1 MNKKVFLVIGTIIT
15 IIITIFIIFFIDS
28 KKVVTYKVT
37 YDTNG
42 GSLIETQT
50 VKSNEKVIKPKDPTK
65 EGYIFLEWTYQGVTY
80 DFSKDVTSDLKLVAK
95 WFKRQENIETFVI
108 KFETDGGTTISN
120 QVVEKGKKI
129 EKPVIPTKEGY
140 TFIEWVY
147 NNETYDFDKAVEED
161 LVLKAI
167 WKKIDEL
174 SDNSITNNKSN
185 SNVNNKSNSN
195 NNNNSN
201 SKNNTVT
208 RYTVTFDTNGGTY
221 VESKTVDV
229 GKTIKKPDNP
239 SKNGYDFIGWNL
251 NGNLFDFNSPI
262 NSNITLTAVWSNQIW
277 DIDSSTGSIVKY
289 KGTSSDITIPSVI
302 DGVTIKK
309 INSNAFASSIL
320 KSVIIPPS
328 ITVIENSAFLKSSNK
343 NLTKVYIKD
352 SLWKSNNWN
361 SIFGT
366 SGVSYVTGDSGVLI
380 KGEYLLEGCN
390 RTPYSGT
397 CAVSRFVE
405 VINSDGIYPIYLSIN
420 DCLKANN
427 IKGIIS
433 VEIPYYVTSD
443 SYKVT
448 SLGYKNFQ
456 GWIGDNG
463 DTPQNLVV
471 IPAGSTGE
479 KHYTAVCSK

>member
-1 MNKKVFLVIGTIIT
+1 MNKKVFIVIGTIIT
-15 IIITIFIIFFIDS
+15 ISIFVFILIFINS
-28 KKVVTYKVT
+28 KKIVTYKVLF
-37 YDTNG
+37 DSDG
-42 GSLIETQT
+42 GSLIEPQT
-50 VKSNEKVIKPKDPTK
+50 VKLNEKVIKPKDPTK
-65 EGYIFLEWTYQGVTY
+65 EGYIFLEWTYQGVIF
-80 DFSKDVTSDLKLVAK
+80 DFSNDVTSDLKLVAK
-95 WFKRQENIETFVI
+95 WFKRQENAETFVI
-108 KFETDGGTTISN
+108 KFDTDGGTTISN
-120 QVVEKGKKI
+120 QVIEKGQKI
-129 EKPVIPTKEGY
+129 EKPIIPTKEGY
-140 TFIEWVY
+140 IFVEWDY
-147 NNETYDFDKAVEED
+147 NNESYDFEKSVEED
-161 LVLKAI
+161 IVLKAI
-167 WKKIDEL
+167 WKKIEEQNDI
-174 SDNSITNNKSN
+174 SNTNNKN
-185 SNVNNKSNSN
+185 NGTVNNKSNTTTN
-195 NNNNSN
+195 NN
-201 SKNNTVT
+201 KNNTVT

-221 VESKTVDV
+221 VESKIVEV
-229 GKTIKKPDNP
+229 GKTIMKPDNP

-262 NSNITLTAVWSNQIW
+262 NSNITLTAAWSNQTW
-277 DIDSSTGSIVKY
+277 DVDSSTGSIIRY
-289 KGTSSDITIPSVI
+289 KGSSSDVTIPSVI

-320 KSVIIPPS
+320 ESVTIPPS
-328 ITVIENSAFLKSSNK
+328 ITTIENSAFLKSSNR

-366 SGVSYVTGDSGVLI
+366 SGSSYVTGDSGVLI

-390 RTPYSGT
+390 MTPYSGT

-427 IKGIIS
+427 VKGIIS

-448 SLGYKNFQ
+448 SLDYKNFQ

-463 DTPQNLVV
+463 DTPQKLVV
-471 IPAGSTGE
+471 IPKGSTGE
-479 KHYTAVCSK
+479 KRYTAVCSK